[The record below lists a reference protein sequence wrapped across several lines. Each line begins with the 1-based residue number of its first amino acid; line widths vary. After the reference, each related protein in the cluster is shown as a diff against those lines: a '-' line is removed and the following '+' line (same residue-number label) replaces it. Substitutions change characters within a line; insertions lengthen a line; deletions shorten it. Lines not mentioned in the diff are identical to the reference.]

1 MSQEVPVLLS
11 DAMHERHLFFCQQRN
26 QIIITAI
33 RKRKRK
39 QMLQRSAKN
48 WMMGIQRTYGHSMSV
63 YDALLNSLPCTP
75 AEDLR
80 VDYGTKGEIGFT
92 GTVPRIRPYCMT

>member
-11 DAMHERHLFFCQQRN
+11 DAMHERHLFFFQQRN

-48 WMMGIQRTYGHSMSV
+48 WMREIQGAYGHSMSV
-63 YDALLNSLPCTP
+63 NDALMNSLPCTTIL
-75 AEDLR
+75 DLR
-80 VDYGTKGEIGFT
+80 ADYAPKGGIGFT